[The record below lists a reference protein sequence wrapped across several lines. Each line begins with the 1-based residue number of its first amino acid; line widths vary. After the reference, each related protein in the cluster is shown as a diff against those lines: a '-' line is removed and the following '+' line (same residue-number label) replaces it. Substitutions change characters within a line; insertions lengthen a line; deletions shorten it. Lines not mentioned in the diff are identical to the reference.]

1 MAYIAPTILDRVAIG
16 DDKYT
21 ITKLDDGRYQLTP
34 SPDSVIE
41 PGTEINKALLQ
52 ALVNAVAEHDT
63 ELDVLKSRGIF
74 NIASGSYVGDGTGTL
89 NYDIKSGPSAY
100 NPSTTP
106 RIIEFPFEPNVVLI
120 IEKTSGE
127 LYVIR
132 KGATL
137 DTVYI
142 TIKLHNPSKQ
152 SNYLTYSTYNTNFA
166 EISGNELQLIQKG
179 AIGTNST
186 AFTTLVSFTF
196 YSDSNRSNEITP
208 KYNKA
213 GYTYYYLAF

>member
-21 ITKLDDGRYQLTP
+21 ITKLDDGRYQLIP

-52 ALVNAVAEHDT
+52 ALVDAVAKHDKVF
-63 ELDVLKSRGIF
+63 DVLRSHGIF
-74 NIASGSYVGDGTGTL
+74 NIVSGSYVGDGTGSL
-89 NYDIKSGPSAY
+89 NYDIKAGPSAY
-100 NPSTTP
+100 NPSTAP

-120 IEKTSGE
+120 IEQTSGE

-137 DTVYI
+137 DKVFI
-142 TIKLHNPSKQ
+142 TIKLDNGSRLFQ
-152 SNYLTYSTYNTNFA
+152 TYSTYNTNFA

-179 AIGTNST
+179 AIGANST
-186 AFTTLVSFTF
+186 AFTDLVSFTF
-196 YSDSNRSNEITP
+196 YSDSDRSNEIIP

-213 GYTYYYLAF
+213 GYTYYYLVF